1 MNLVVNNLST
11 VTGSFIAACCS
22 LDMQKIALVSTT
34 SATKGIWIST
44 NKGATFT
51 QTTSAN
57 VPAQSSFA
65 TWRAI
70 TCSNDFSNIIAVRES
85 NTTSAVAGG
94 IYYSTN
100 SGSTW
105 TKSSS
110 ASSQIWYGVAGS
122 SDLSVAY
129 AVTKSGVGNG
139 GIFKSTDFGAT
150 WTEVEAAS
158 RNYTFVCCS
167 ADGANVAV
175 SVADGSNN
183 SASRSIF
190 LSINSSDNF
199 NGKTLTI
206 DGTVQYF
213 RSICCTPD
221 FTKLAAVTNPANSTT
236 KLWISTDSGTTWT
249 NKEANIYTGN
259 NMDNVAISCSNDLS
273 HIVICNYS
281 VPSGSGVL
289 SGVYY
294 SVDSGT
300 TFRMAQIPGIYWAAT
315 CFSKTTDE
323 FVAVSGENGI
333 YRGTFVNGTTTIY
346 YAHTMI
352 NVLAPNSAFSSYAT
366 WPRMQIGLS
375 NSIHMPVNCHTNAS
389 TNRITQM
396 LAEYTLPNGTG
407 VSFWPTFDPT
417 NQSDVT
423 YFYWKYNDDNNVTTK
438 YYGYIGYTMNLFT
451 GQHKTLPDDPTIKQN
466 LLQNVGL
473 IMSSNDTGYT
483 SCDSEN
489 NVYSG
494 KRAIYINEALPN
506 CSLSVIDEDPCVF
519 GIITNNTNGNPGKY
533 DDTTTEF
540 CTSLN
545 DSVRVNSLGE
555 GAIWVSNINGPIQN
569 GEWITS
575 SRIPGVGK
583 KQNEIRR
590 CNYTVAKATMSCDFD
605 LGSDRYKS
613 KTVEFEGQTYVMAF
627 ISVTYHCG

>member
-22 LDMQKIALVSTT
+22 SDMSKIAILSAST
-34 SATKGIWIST
+34 AIKGIYIST
-44 NKGATFT
+44 NKGANWT
-51 QTTSAN
+51 QTTSATIPN
-57 VPAQSSFA
+57 NTP
-65 TWRAI
+65 TNYWRAI
-70 TCSNDFSNIIAVRES
+70 TCSNDFSKLIAGIS
-85 NTTSAVAGG
+85 GDPGGG
-94 IYYSTN
+94 IYYSSD

-105 TKSSS
+105 TKSSV
-110 ASSQIWYGVAGS
+110 ADRNCYGFAGN
-122 SDLSVAY
+122 SDLSISY
-129 AVTKSGVGNG
+129 AVINNTTSG
-139 GIFKSTDFGAT
+139 GIYKSTNFGAT
-150 WTEVEAAS
+150 WTQVNVNNRTYS
-158 RNYTFVCCS
+158 FVCCS
-167 ADGANVAV
+167 SDATKVAV
-175 SVADGSNN
+175 TILDGTNNASNWGILI
-183 SASRSIF
+183 STDSGATWT
-190 LSINSSDNF
+190 
-199 NGKTLTI
+199 GKTLTS
-206 DGTVQYF
+206 GVTPQFF

-221 FTKLAAVTNPANSTT
+221 FTKLAAVTHAGNSGT
-236 KLWISTDSGTTWT
+236 KLWISTDSGANWT
-249 NKEANIYTGN
+249 NKETSIYTSN
-259 NMDNVAISCSNDLS
+259 NMDNIAISASNDLS

-281 VPSGSGVL
+281 VPSGSAQI

-300 TFRMAQIPGIYWAAT
+300 TFRMAQMPGTFWSAT

-323 FVAVSGENGI
+323 FVAVSGADGI
-333 YRGTFVNGTTTIY
+333 YRGTFVNGTTSIKNTRIDIN
-346 YAHTMI
+346 MI
-352 NVLAPNSAFSSYAT
+352 TSNFSTNALE
-366 WPRMQIGLS
+366 PRMQIGLS
-375 NSIHMPVNCHTNAS
+375 NSIHMPVLCGTFADNAS
-389 TNRITQM
+389 ISLIMN
-396 LAEYTLPNGTG
+396 EYASANYTG
-407 VSFWPTFDPT
+407 VSFWPTVETFNNTDLLF
-417 NQSDVT
+417 
-423 YFYWKYNDDNNVTTK
+423 FYWNYNLENVTTK
-438 YYGYIGYTMNLFT
+438 YYKYFGITLTLFT

-519 GIITNNTNGNPGKY
+519 GIITNNTNGNSGKY

-555 GAIWVSNINGPIQN
+555 GAIWVSNINGLIQN
-569 GEWITS
+569 GDWITT

-605 LGSDRYKS
+605 LGSDKYKS

>member
-11 VTGSFIAACCS
+11 SAGDWIGACCS
-22 LDMQKIALVSTT
+22 SDMQKIALVSATVG
-34 SATKGIWIST
+34 TKGIWIST
-44 NKGATFT
+44 DKGATWT

-57 VPAQSSFA
+57 IPVQTS
-65 TWRAI
+65 TDVWRPI
-70 TCSNDFSNIIAVRES
+70 TCSNDFTRIIAARQG
-85 NTTSAVAGG
+85 GG
-94 IYYSTN
+94 IYYSIDSGGTWTKSSVAN
-100 SGSTW
+100 GNWWGVAGSSNLSAAYAIDYGGYIYKSTTYGANWTSVNNFNVDKGFICCSSDGTKIAVAIMSNANGNSGGSYGIFLSTDSGSTW
-105 TKSSS
+105 T
-110 ASSQIWYGVAGS
+110 GRNLV
-122 SDLSVAY
+122 
-129 AVTKSGVGNG
+129 
-139 GIFKSTDFGAT
+139 STT
-150 WTEVEAAS
+150 Q
-158 RNYTFVCCS
+158 
-167 ADGANVAV
+167 
-175 SVADGSNN
+175 
-183 SASRSIF
+183 
-190 LSINSSDNF
+190 
-199 NGKTLTI
+199 
-206 DGTVQYF
+206 QYF

-221 FTKLAAVTNPANSTT
+221 FTKLAAVTHSGSSIT

-249 NKEANIYTGN
+249 NREANIYTGN
-259 NMDNVAISCSNDLS
+259 NMDNVAISCSNDFS

-281 VPSGSGVL
+281 TVSGSGVL

-300 TFRMAQIPGIYWAAT
+300 TFRMAQIPGINWHAT

-323 FVAVSGENGI
+323 FVVVKSGTAANGI
-333 YRGTFVNGTTTIY
+333 YRGTFVDGTTSIKNTNID
-346 YAHTMI
+346 I
-352 NVLAPNSAFSSYAT
+352 NLFTSNFSTYGQ
-366 WPRMQIGLS
+366 PLIQIGLS
-375 NSIHMPVNCHTNAS
+375 NSIHMPVNCYTNAS
-389 TNRITQM
+389 NFHM
-396 LAEYTLPNGTG
+396 KLVLAEYALLINTG
-407 VSFWPTFDPT
+407 VSFWPTFDPF
-417 NQSDVT
+417 NQGDAL
-423 YFYWKYNDDNNVTTK
+423 YFYWKYNNNSNVTTR
-438 YYGYIGYTMNLFT
+438 YYANMGFSSNLFT

-569 GEWITS
+569 GDWITS

-605 LGSDRYKS
+605 LGSDKYKS
-613 KTVEFEGQTYVMAF
+613 KPVEFEGQTYIMAF
-627 ISVTYHCG
+627 IGVTYHCG

>member
-1 MNLVVNNLST
+1 MNLVVNKLST
-11 VTGSFIAACCS
+11 VTGSFIATCCS
-22 LDMQKIALVSTT
+22 SDMTKIAIL
-34 SATKGIWIST
+34 SASAAIKGIYIST
-44 NKGATFT
+44 DKGANWT
-51 QTTSAN
+51 QTTSAIIPN
-57 VPAQSSFA
+57 NTVSNY
-65 TWRAI
+65 WRAI
-70 TCSNDFSNIIAVRES
+70 TCSNDFTKIIAVR
-85 NTTSAVAGG
+85 NGAPGGG
-94 IYYSTN
+94 IYYSTD

-105 TKSSS
+105 RKSSV
-110 ASSQIWYGVAGS
+110 ADGNWYGVAGS
-122 SDLSVAY
+122 YDLSISY
-129 AVTKSGVGNG
+129 AVVNNSTTG
-139 GIFKSTDFGAT
+139 GIYRSTDYGAT
-150 WTEVEAAS
+150 WTTLFTFALEFS
-158 RNYTFVCCS
+158 FVCCS
-167 ADGANVAV
+167 
-175 SVADGSNN
+175 S
-183 SASRSIF
+183 
-190 LSINSSDNF
+190 
-199 NGKTLTI
+199 
-206 DGTVQYF
+206 DGTKIAITELNTLGIFFGNTFDNGSIDTFESVDLRSGETRQFF

-221 FTKLAAVTNPANSTT
+221 FTKLAAVTNAGNSVT
-236 KLWISTDSGTTWT
+236 KLWISTNSGITWT

-259 NMDNVAISCSNDLS
+259 NMDNVAISCSNDFS

-300 TFRMAQIPGIYWAAT
+300 TFRMAQIPGIYWHAT

-323 FVAVSGENGI
+323 FVAVSGDNGI
-333 YRGTFVNGTTTIY
+333 YRGTFVDGTTTIY
-346 YAHTMI
+346 YGHTLI
-352 NVLAPNSAFSSYAT
+352 NVVAPNSAFSSYAT

-375 NSIHMPVNCHTNAS
+375 NSIHMPVNCYTYAD
-389 TNRITQM
+389 TNRMTQI

-407 VSFWPTFDPT
+407 VSFWPTFDPFF
-417 NQSDVT
+417 QGDIT

-438 YYGYIGYTMNLFT
+438 YYASFGFTLNLFT